1 MISYFDIRGL
11 QNNQFPRVCN
21 VINEIKKDAQDR
33 MEKSVEA
40 LKSQISKIRTGRA
53 SPSLLDGINVE
64 YYGSATPLRQIASV
78 VVEDARTLAITVF
91 DRSMTPAIEK
101 AIMASDLGLNPSSA
115 GTIIRVPLP
124 ALTEERRKDLIKVVR
139 GDAEQ
144 GRVSVRN
151 IRRDANDKVKALLKD
166 KEISEDEERRSQ
178 DEIQKLTDHF
188 IKKIDE
194 ALASKETELMDF

>member
-11 QNNQFPRVCN
+11 QNNQLPRVCN

-53 SPSLLDGINVE
+53 SPSLLDGISVE

-144 GRVSVRN
+144 GRVSIRN

-178 DEIQKLTDHF
+178 DEIQKLTDNF

>member
-1 MISYFDIRGL
+1 M
-11 QNNQFPRVCN
+11 
-21 VINEIKKDAQDR
+21 INEIKKDAQDR

-40 LKSQISKIRTGRA
+40 LKNQISKIRTGRA

-178 DEIQKLTDHF
+178 DEIQKLTDNF